1 MPKSW
6 PIPPTKIDSAST
18 HQALEGKNRNDP
30 YLYMR
35 FWSYDQNKFQLFLL
49 IKTIEKIAIFEKSF
63 LGPIKEFLIFF
74 FEKCENTP

>member
-6 PIPPTKIDSAST
+6 PIPPTKIDSALT

-35 FWSYDQNKFQLFLL
+35 FWSYDQNKFS
-49 IKTIEKIAIFEKSF
+49 IVSINK
-63 LGPIKEFLIFF
+63 
-74 FEKCENTP
+74 NH